1 MSKHEQNVPEEDDDR
16 SRNAANIGVA
26 VVVLVLLVVGYWLI
40 NALIRQS
47 KLEDCMLAHRRDCIP
62 VEAPRS

>member
-1 MSKHEQNVPEEDDDR
+1 MSKHDQNEDPHDDDR

-26 VVVLVLLVVGYWLI
+26 VVVVILLVVGYWLI

-47 KLEDCMLAHRRDCIP
+47 KLEDCMLAHRRDCIA
-62 VEAPRS
+62 VEAPRT